1 MAAPKLPITKKRI
14 ETHIHYFWWQYA
26 LLLVV
31 GVFGWNLIFTMT
43 HYRPPENLKLEWYY
57 QGASSMNTVDLGN
70 ALLEELKPELF
81 PAMEE
86 VSFNIAGTDETY
98 GHTQLMVWIAAGQ
111 GDLYMLQK
119 DYFKTY
125 AYEDAM
131 VDLQPYVDDGTLNV
145 EGIDLTAGISTN
157 PETGYTGLFG
167 IPLDALQGMW
177 DYDMQPNGAIACL
190 PIGSGNIETALVLL
204 DYMLDNWK

>member
-14 ETHIHYFWWQYA
+14 ETHFHYNWWQYA

-31 GVFGWNLIFTMT
+31 GIFGWNLIFTMT
-43 HYRPPENLKLEWYY
+43 HYQPPENLKLEWYY
-57 QGASSMNTVDLGN
+57 QGASSNDTVDLGN
-70 ALLEELKPELF
+70 ALLEELKPVLF
-81 PAMEE
+81 PTMEE

-145 EGIDLTAGISTN
+145 EGIDLTAGIATN

-167 IPLDALQGMW
+167 IPLDALKGMW

-190 PIGSGNIETALVLL
+190 PIGSGNIETAIVLL